1 MSGETQRAETPRMPE
16 YTLASPEFFHLLHR
30 VEQVEATLRQEIKQ
44 VEIRIDQ
51 VESTLRQEIKQV
63 EIRID
68 QVESTLRQ
76 EIKQTEANLRQEM
89 AGVRSLIW
97 ATLALITAAFGLT
110 VAVMLR

>member
-1 MSGETQRAETPRMPE
+1 MSGETQRTETPRLPE
-16 YTLASPEFFHLLHR
+16 YTLASPEFFHLLQR
-30 VEQVEATLRQEIKQ
+30 IEQVETTLRQEIKH
-44 VEIRIDQ
+44 VE
-51 VESTLRQEIKQV
+51 T
-63 EIRID
+63 RID

-89 AGVRSLIW
+89 AGVRALIW